1 MASFTVGT
9 CGCCVNWLG
18 AGGCQVVSS
27 ALDTSRL
34 RCAFGLRVAE
44 ELASVALRGSRFGF
58 LGLDTYL
65 DPVDFRQLVEYS
77 PSVFLGKED

>member
-9 CGCCVNWLG
+9 CGCCVLWLG
-18 AGGCQVVSS
+18 TGGCQVVSG
-27 ALDTSRL
+27 ALDTFWL
-34 RCAFGLRVAE
+34 GCAFCLRVAE
-44 ELASVALRGSRFGF
+44 ELASVALRGSRFGL

-65 DPVDFRQLVEYS
+65 DPVDFRQLVEHF